1 MGIALHT
8 GMDVGL
14 RVTQGLL
21 LGDALV
27 TGIFDGVRQ
36 TQITNANAVD
46 LVSMELARVRRLLA
60 GAQADAAAARQE
72 SVVLGAALDAANAR
86 AARAEDGL
94 RTLATAVRE
103 GRVRPA

>member
-1 MGIALHT
+1 MGVALHT

-46 LVSMELARVRRLLA
+46 LVAAELRRVRRLLA
-60 GAQADAAAARQE
+60 GAQADAARAEQE
-72 SVVLGAALDAANAR
+72 AAALRDEVAHA
-86 AARAEDGL
+86 AARADRAEHA
-94 RTLATAVRE
+94 LARLVA
-103 GRVRPA
+103 AIQA

>member
-1 MGIALHT
+1 MGVALHT

-27 TGIFDGVRQ
+27 TGAFHGVRQ
-36 TQITNANAVD
+36 HQITQANAVSE
-46 LVSMELARVRRLLA
+46 VAAELARVRRLLA

-72 SVVLGAALDAANAR
+72 AVVLGAALDAANGR
-86 AARAEDGL
+86 AAKAEAGL
-94 RTLATAVRE
+94 QALATAVRE
-103 GRVRPA
+103 G